1 MEYSFAYEALE
12 TDISASWWL
21 TPRGAAAEPPRR
33 AAAAPASSRWIF
45 VRDRPD
51 DTALR
56 RYVLPVRQS
65 IVNKRTLVG
74 KVFLPVFTSAA
85 GPKRLTVSKP
95 RSTHLR
101 YTYANMRI
109 PLKNC
114 GTRKISVIPELYT
127 SDCRSSRLNYIT
139 GSPVLASARHHREV
153 K

>member
-1 MEYSFAYEALE
+1 MQYSFAYEALA
-12 TDISASWWL
+12 TDISASGWL

-45 VRDRPD
+45 VRDHPV

-74 KVFLPVFTSAA
+74 KVFLPVSTSAA
-85 GPKRLTVSKP
+85 GQKRLTVSIL

-114 GTRKISVIPELYT
+114 GIRKISGISELYI
-127 SDCRSSRLNYIT
+127 SDCRTSS
-139 GSPVLASARHHREV
+139 S
-153 K
+153 